1 MDLHVPNNYWKQSP
15 ANCIDLKIGI
25 NNILIQSQQ
34 YLFALP
40 SLFICIN
47 KNNSNEKNKWNC
59 LFKI

>member
-1 MDLHVPNNYWKQSP
+1 MDLHVPNSYWKQSL
-15 ANCIDLKIGI
+15 ANCMDFKIGI

-40 SLFICIN
+40 LLFICIN